1 MGRGNQPKFSI
12 TERPSG
18 VGAAAGAADRSDGE
32 PDRGAAAAAAA
43 AAARAR
49 GRPCDA
55 WAARGGGGGAAAGA
69 CSGNLH
75 TTERSR
81 YFTHVCTAARR
92 TYAGLQLRSAMD
104 ANQRI
109 CVSWHGVSVS
119 PP

>member
-1 MGRGNQPKFSI
+1 MRTALSSPSL
-12 TERPSG
+12 TSAVLLERRT
-18 VGAAAGAADRSDGE
+18 A
-32 PDRGAAAAAAA
+32 
-43 AAARAR
+43 
-49 GRPCDA
+49 
-55 WAARGGGGGAAAGA
+55 GGGDEGAGEGGGA
-69 CSGNLH
+69 CSGNLRP
-75 TTERSR
+75 TERSR